1 MITVAML
8 ATIFAALSLPFAI
21 TIVANA
27 FQSMIDYD
35 KSITY
40 GTNNAE
46 EFMNNMHW
54 FGMKYSCI
62 GVILF
67 AGGYV
72 GTAFMNIAAI
82 NQVFKIREA
91 YMRAAMNQDFTYY
104 DEHSTG
110 DLASKM
116 TSDLIKLEDG
126 IGDKLTATVYNLA
139 IALGCIVMS
148 LLKGWKL
155 ALLCLLTAPISFL
168 LVGVTGALAH
178 HLSKRA
184 AVQTGLAS
192 AIAEE
197 VLSSIRTVFAFN
209 GQNTEVKRY
218 SKPLA
223 KARKIEIKKEFFTGL
238 SMGFLFFCIFC
249 SYALSFY
256 FGIYLIINEPENY
269 NADVMFSVFFGVMT
283 GLGNLGMV
291 GSLFTAFGSARGA
304 GASIFQLIDN
314 LPVINPLLE
323 RGIRP
328 KQIYGNVELRNVW
341 FDYPCRRTVPVLC
354 GLSIEIRRGQSV
366 ALVGPSGCGK
376 STVISLISRYYDVT
390 DGSVLIDG
398 TDVRSLSVQ
407 WLRAQIGI
415 VGQEPVL
422 FNTSVLENIRYGR
435 EDATDAEITAAA
447 KQANAHDF
455 IMYLPKGYAT
465 LVGESGASL
474 SGGQKQR
481 IAIARALIRNPAI
494 LMLDEATSAL
504 DTTSEAKVQLAL
516 DQASQGRT
524 TLIVA
529 HRLSTIRRVDTIY
542 VMNEGQVV
550 ERGSH
555 MELVA
560 KKGMYYNML
569 ILQDPL
575 AVAERDQNATVSRE
589 DLVSVTGTV
598 LSTASTNSYKSFMS
612 KEEVKGMAIGLS
624 FWSVIKLNAPE
635 WKSIT
640 VGCVCATA
648 IGLAMPLFVLVFGDL
663 FGSMADTQPEKL
675 MLKVSHVSTVC
686 IIIGI
691 IMGLSHLIET
701 LSFGIA
707 GSYLTQRLRLRMFE
721 HLLQQ
726 DVSYFDDR
734 ANSTGALCARLS
746 GEASHVQG
754 ATGSRVGVILQGAA
768 SICLA
773 LTLAM
778 LYEYRVGL
786 VSLCFFPFVAIV
798 VYFESQAVTQ
808 ESFGNAKTLENSTKI
823 AVETMLNIR
832 TVVSLGRE
840 KQVLK
845 EYTAQ
850 LRPALRPAKRT
861 AHFRAVV
868 AGLSRSIFNFI
879 NAAALTYGSHLIVSE
894 GLPYKNIIITT
905 QSLQIASS
913 QGQNAFAYAPE
924 IQKGINAASRAVALL
939 NTRPKL
945 KDPEVP
951 AADPFVSDG
960 QASFN
965 DVIFKYPTRSNVKVL
980 RRMDLEIESGKTIA
994 LVGESGCGKS
1004 TVIKLLQRFYDPDDG
1019 TVALDGTPIPQ
1030 LRINE
1035 VRASFG
1041 LVAQEPVLFDRTIAE
1056 NIAYGDNSRTP
1067 SQREIEDAAKRANIH
1082 NFIVGLP
1089 LGYDSNIGTK
1099 GVQLSGGQKQRVAI
1113 ARALVRCPKILLLDE
1128 ATSALDTESE
1138 KLVQAAL
1145 DQAKVGRTCVTIA
1158 HRLSTVRDSDV
1169 ICVLEHGRVAETGT
1183 HDQLM
1188 KIKKLYYHLHKR
1200 ISS

>member
-1 MITVAML
+1 MARSPLRRDHWREPSFITTSSKVSSIPYFRLFRFASKEDKLMITVAML

-598 LSTASTNSYKSFMS
+598 LSTASTNSYKSFM
-612 KEEVKGMAIGLS
+612 
-624 FWSVIKLNAPE
+624 
-635 WKSIT
+635 
-640 VGCVCATA
+640 
-648 IGLAMPLFVLVFGDL
+648 
-663 FGSMADTQPEKL
+663 
-675 MLKVSHVSTVC
+675 
-686 IIIGI
+686 
-691 IMGLSHLIET
+691 
-701 LSFGIA
+701 
-707 GSYLTQRLRLRMFE
+707 
-721 HLLQQ
+721 
-726 DVSYFDDR
+726 
-734 ANSTGALCARLS
+734 
-746 GEASHVQG
+746 